1 MTTQLEEDDMVDVHG
16 RSMRAGSGAVVSGS
30 GRMKWFALALL
41 CAVQFMVVLDVAI
54 VNVALPSIQVDLHF
68 SQENLQ
74 WVISAYALVF
84 GGFLLLGGRLADI
97 IGRRKVFMA
106 GLVIFS
112 LGSLLCGFAW
122 NEASLIG
129 ARALQGLGAA
139 TITPS
144 ALSILTTTF
153 DEGRERNIALGA
165 WGAVGG
171 FGAAAGVLMGGILT
185 DLLSW
190 EWIFFMNVPV
200 GVAGLVLA
208 PILLGESRDAHGQ
221 GHDVPGAV
229 LVTGGLSLLVLAIT
243 QGQQWGWGSLKT
255 GGTFAAAAVLLV
267 AFALWEQRQRD
278 PLLPFSIFR
287 LQTLT
292 AANIAGFIMGTALF
306 SMFLMLTLYMQQ
318 VLGFSAL
325 KTGVGYLAVAGT
337 AVIWA
342 NVAAAAVNRV
352 GVKPAL
358 ILGMTLLTAGLL
370 YFTQVS
376 VGGSYWADLFPGFLL
391 LGVGIP
397 FAFVPIT
404 IAALAGTKPHE
415 AGLASGLINTSQQIG
430 GAVGIALLST
440 IAVSTTDDR
449 LATGDDLRFALTDG
463 FQAAFWAGA
472 VIAFAGLLVSIF
484 LVRGRDLRPEQ
495 ASITE
500 PVLEAAG

>member
-1 MTTQLEEDDMVDVHG
+1 M
-16 RSMRAGSGAVVSGS
+16 AGSLD
-30 GRMKWFALALL
+30 RKWLALALL
-41 CAVQFMVVLDVAI
+41 CVTQFVVVLDIAI
-54 VNVALPSIQVDLHF
+54 VNVALPSIQADLGF

-97 IGRRKVFMA
+97 LGRRSVFMA

-112 LGSLLCGFAW
+112 VGSLLCGLAW
-122 NEASLIG
+122 SETSLIA

-153 DEGRERNIALGA
+153 REGRERNIALGA

-171 FGAAAGVLMGGILT
+171 FGAAAGVLAGGILT

-190 EWIFFMNVPV
+190 EWIFFVNVPV
-200 GVAGLVLA
+200 GIVSLVLS
-208 PILLGESRDAHGQ
+208 PILLRESRDAHGQ
-221 GHDVPGAV
+221 SHDIPGAI
-229 LVTGGLSLLVLAIT
+229 LVTSGLVLLVLGIT
-243 QGQQWGWGSLKT
+243 QGYGWGWGSART
-255 GGTFAAAAVLLV
+255 IGAFAASAVLLA

-278 PLLPFSIFR
+278 PLVPFSIFR

-318 VLGFSAL
+318 VLGFSAM
-325 KTGVGYLAVAGT
+325 KTGIGYLAVAGT

-342 NVAAAAVNRV
+342 NVAAAVVNRV

-358 ILGMTLLTAGLL
+358 VFGMSMLTLGLL

-376 VGGSYWADLFPGFLL
+376 VNGSYWSDLFPGFLV
-391 LGVGIP
+391 LGVAIP

-404 IAALAGTKPHE
+404 IAALAGTKPQE

-440 IAVSTTDDR
+440 IAVSTTDNA
-449 LATGDDLRFALTDG
+449 LSSGTVAPVALTDG
-463 FQAAFWAGA
+463 FVNAFWAGA
-472 VIAFAGLLVSIF
+472 AIAFAGVLVSIF
-484 LVRGRDLRPEQ
+484 LVRGRDLRPQE
-495 ASITE
+495 AVVPE
-500 PVLEAAG
+500 PARA